1 MFYRWCFHML
11 NLFPLPKSWKIT
23 WKIISFKKWL
33 GSHPLISV
41 MGSHNP
47 RNWGRRLTMAIVP
60 QMVASQNPSQPWILW
75 NSIWYSKARACCHC
89 PLLPHAL
96 TTAPLQTWEIPKKK
110 KHGEINNIGSLGV
123 VLGNRIQPETSK
135 KKTNP
140 SSLGWCFEQCLT
152 CRIYESCFA
161 LLPWKSQH
169 H

>member
-11 NLFPLPKSWKIT
+11 NLFPLPKLWKIT

-96 TTAPLQTWEIPKKK
+96 TTAPLQTWKFQKKSTEKSTTLAVWALFLVTESNLRPAKKK
-110 KHGEINNIGSLGV
+110 QIHL
-123 VLGNRIQPETSK
+123 VLG
-135 KKTNP
+135 
-140 SSLGWCFEQCLT
+140 G
-152 CRIYESCFA
+152 A
-161 LLPWKSQH
+161 LNNV
-169 H
+169 